1 MKNLLLLIILLLSA
15 ASCSTS
21 VTSIKKTDKVYT
33 MDIDKPW
40 YYYEIYVDK
49 KGNYFIYKTEDK
61 YLKKVYFPKECK
73 PYLDNLKR
81 NG

>member
-1 MKNLLLLIILLLSA
+1 
-15 ASCSTS
+15 
-21 VTSIKKTDKVYT
+21 

-40 YYYEIYVDK
+40 YYYDIYVDK
-49 KGNYFIYKTEDK
+49 KGNYFIYKTEGK